1 MMNLKHNLGVILAL
15 SLTSSVSFGAFK
27 KNQRY
32 QINGNIFGQNITIGT
47 SSQFAGA
54 IDSVI
59 WAGKEFINRDDH
71 GRQLQSASSYDGFGE
86 CLNPTEAGSGPD
98 GKKSTSS
105 SKLLGI
111 STENNILRTTTQMAY
126 WTAPGQAYPAGCGN
140 RPEFKKAQ
148 NTTIVSQDL
157 LSKEVRIGWQGL
169 ENVLEYLVSFKVNE
183 PHATATF
190 EALTGYMTRDFS
202 SFWTLDTATGLLNP
216 LSVGPGEQSKVVIL
230 STPDQKFAMGIYS
243 PELPQPQWGDGG
255 YGRFAFPGSNT
266 MKWNAVFRQNNIAAG
281 TYSFRLYVALGNL
294 QQVQKSL
301 MTTHHFFKG
310 SDPINPPPPVVEKTI
325 PVHRF
330 YNSKTGE
337 HFFTASHQEGA
348 AAGYSYEGVGFK
360 VFSTQSNGVTTPLY
374 RCLKKNGFHFVSTS
388 SNCEGTHVEGL
399 YGFIKNQPSADSA
412 ALYRSYN
419 SNSGDHLLTTN
430 AVEAQ
435 QAPYRIEAVLGYSP
449 N

>member
-1 MMNLKHNLGVILAL
+1 MTNLKYTLGFILTL
-15 SLTSSVSFGAFK
+15 SFTSSVSFGAFK
-27 KNQRY
+27 KIQRY

-54 IDSVI
+54 IDSVV

-126 WTAPGQAYPAGCGN
+126 WTAPGQAYPAGCGS

-148 NTTIVSQDL
+148 NTTVVSQDL

-183 PHATATF
+183 PHASATF
-190 EALTGYMTRDFS
+190 EALTGYLTRDFS
-202 SFWTLDTATGLLNP
+202 SFWALDTTTGLVTP
-216 LSVGPGEQSKVVIL
+216 LSVGPGEQAKVVIL
-230 STPDQKFAMGIYS
+230 SSPDQKYAMGVYS
-243 PELPQPQWGDGG
+243 PELPQAQWGNAG
-255 YGRFAFPGSNT
+255 YGRFAFPASNT

-301 MTTHHFFKG
+301 MATHIFFKG
-310 SDPINPPPPVVEKTI
+310 VPPVNPPPPTVEKTI

-330 YNSKTGE
+330 YYSKTGE
-337 HFFTASHQEGA
+337 HFFTTNYQEGSG
-348 AAGYSYEGVGFK
+348 AGYLYEGVGFK
-360 VFSTQSNGVTTPLY
+360 VFVNQQNDATVALY
-374 RCLKKNGFHFVSTS
+374 RCRKPNGFHFVSSS
-388 SNCEGTHVEGL
+388 SNCEGTQVEGL

-412 ALYRSYN
+412 GLYRSYN
-419 SNSGDHLLTTN
+419 SKNGDHLFTTN
-430 AVEAQ
+430 STEAQ
-435 QAPYRIEAVLGYSP
+435 QPPYRIEAILGYSP